1 MTGALAHYLGTD
13 RKGVRIFLTISLSA
27 CVYWFLSIKTVVY
40 EPFRQALDV
49 TNTQLGVLLSITGFV
64 QVFGYVALGW
74 LQDSLQIRK
83 VIAVDLVAYAL
94 LALTLAVLPD
104 LPFWWL
110 CCVFAG
116 FGLFGEAL
124 YWPTIQ
130 KATRGLSGPAHQ
142 AALFSTQEALRGAM
156 GLAANFVTLTLFLAG
171 GSRIIGVRAAMACY
185 PLIMIVLAIIV
196 LRNTPADFLRT
207 SGGDAQRP
215 TAGEGLRSVAAAVR
229 SPIVWTTGMAAMT
242 CYVVYIAA
250 TTYALPLFQDTYGMP
265 SQLVA
270 VLGMVNTGVFP
281 VVSALAS
288 GLVARRFP
296 TSPCWMAALFVIATF
311 LGVVIMVMPAGGSP
325 VPVIVVT
332 ALLALSCYGIRAVYF
347 VPIGEYGTD
356 PRHSAT
362 VMSVASFLGY
372 LPSFFAYPLFG
383 AIIDASGGGIA
394 AQRTVFALVVA
405 SCAAEAVFSL
415 ASHRLIVRRRWDTGW
430 PAPIAVDV
438 S

>member
-49 TNTQLGVLLSITGFV
+49 TNTQLGVLLGITGFV

-171 GSRIIGVRAAMACY
+171 ARASSAY
-185 PLIMIVLAIIV
+185 EQQWPV
-196 LRNTPADFLRT
+196 T
-207 SGGDAQRP
+207 
-215 TAGEGLRSVAAAVR
+215 RS
-229 SPIVWTTGMAAMT
+229 S
-242 CYVVYIAA
+242 
-250 TTYALPLFQDTYGMP
+250 
-265 SQLVA
+265 
-270 VLGMVNTGVFP
+270 
-281 VVSALAS
+281 
-288 GLVARRFP
+288 
-296 TSPCWMAALFVIATF
+296 
-311 LGVVIMVMPAGGSP
+311 
-325 VPVIVVT
+325 
-332 ALLALSCYGIRAVYF
+332 
-347 VPIGEYGTD
+347 
-356 PRHSAT
+356 
-362 VMSVASFLGY
+362 
-372 LPSFFAYPLFG
+372 
-383 AIIDASGGGIA
+383 
-394 AQRTVFALVVA
+394 
-405 SCAAEAVFSL
+405 
-415 ASHRLIVRRRWDTGW
+415 
-430 PAPIAVDV
+430 
-438 S
+438 

>member
-171 GSRIIGVRAAMACY
+171 GLAHHRRTSSNGLLPAHHDRACDHRPEEHACGFPPHIRRRCTAPHRVDHRHGSDDLLRGVHRGDHLRAATVPGHLRHAQ
-185 PLIMIVLAIIV
+185 PARGSARHGEHRRVPRRLRAGLGAGRAPVPDKPVLDGCA
-196 LRNTPADFLRT
+196 LRHRHIPRRCHH
-207 SGGDAQRP
+207 GDACRGDP
-215 TAGEGLRSVAAAVR
+215 PCRS
-229 SPIVWTTGMAAMT
+229 SS
-242 CYVVYIAA
+242 
-250 TTYALPLFQDTYGMP
+250 
-265 SQLVA
+265 SQH
-270 VLGMVNTGVFP
+270 
-281 VVSALAS
+281 
-288 GLVARRFP
+288 
-296 TSPCWMAALFVIATF
+296 CW
-311 LGVVIMVMPAGGSP
+311 
-325 VPVIVVT
+325 
-332 ALLALSCYGIRAVYF
+332 R
-347 VPIGEYGTD
+347 
-356 PRHSAT
+356 
-362 VMSVASFLGY
+362 
-372 LPSFFAYPLFG
+372 
-383 AIIDASGGGIA
+383 
-394 AQRTVFALVVA
+394 
-405 SCAAEAVFSL
+405 
-415 ASHRLIVRRRWDTGW
+415 
-430 PAPIAVDV
+430 
-438 S
+438 